1 MIPYTIRTFRGGIS
15 DESDKGVSGA
25 FKHGQS
31 LNIHGRDDIL
41 QCGSSVVT
49 VDSTTITDLIQYMV
63 PSADGSLYCF
73 GSTGSIYSVAGQ
85 KDDPAVTFIYNDESG
100 EIKGAGEF
108 QLSDGIRYMFWAT
121 ATQYSRRDMSTGG
134 KDYPWTNVTVN
145 WKTDKISSS
154 AVWHPMA
161 IASGS
166 LMIGNEEGL
175 STVDFDGNFDPLRLN
190 VRPGNRIKT
199 LEERGDYVVLGSD
212 RSDGSEEG
220 HIWSW
225 IVTAQNYVQKKRI
238 PVQGVNTL
246 VTTENA
252 LLQGGDNG
260 EIFPADFENAVA
272 LARIPGGGQA
282 YPAGSSILDDIA
294 VFGIFGGTYP
304 GIWSY
309 GRKHKNRPNS
319 LNYEYRLASTVAGS
333 SISTIGAISVLNGNL
348 FASWGTTD
356 GSTSDYGVDQV
367 SSTTR
372 ANAIYEGLEF
382 DGGSPHLSKL
392 VDSVA
397 LVMSP
402 LVSGTSVSV
411 KFKQN
416 KETDWRY
423 AVLGDATTTFSVA
436 NETMAIFNLGKPGRI
451 YEVGVELNASG
462 ASSPEI
468 HAIVSYLS
476 KETFEFA

>member
-272 LARIPGGGQA
+272 LARIPGG
-282 YPAGSSILDDIA
+282 
-294 VFGIFGGTYP
+294 
-304 GIWSY
+304 
-309 GRKHKNRPNS
+309 
-319 LNYEYRLASTVAGS
+319 
-333 SISTIGAISVLNGNL
+333 
-348 FASWGTTD
+348 
-356 GSTSDYGVDQV
+356 
-367 SSTTR
+367 
-372 ANAIYEGLEF
+372 
-382 DGGSPHLSKL
+382 
-392 VDSVA
+392 
-397 LVMSP
+397 
-402 LVSGTSVSV
+402 
-411 KFKQN
+411 
-416 KETDWRY
+416 
-423 AVLGDATTTFSVA
+423 
-436 NETMAIFNLGKPGRI
+436 
-451 YEVGVELNASG
+451 
-462 ASSPEI
+462 
-468 HAIVSYLS
+468 
-476 KETFEFA
+476 